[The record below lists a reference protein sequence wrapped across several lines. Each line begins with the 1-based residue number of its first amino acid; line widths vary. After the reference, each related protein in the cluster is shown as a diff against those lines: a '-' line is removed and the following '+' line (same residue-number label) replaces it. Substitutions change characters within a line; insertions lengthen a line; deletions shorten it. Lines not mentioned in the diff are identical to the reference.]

1 MSTEWSRGGSARA
14 NRAAGSAARGPD
26 ACSTPGRPARR
37 FRFRRV
43 RTPRCTRDAYGSLVP
58 RRNARRRRRRR
69 TVTERF
75 RNVSRSGPTGT
86 VEPAT
91 ARAPAGRARGG
102 SAREKRTRT
111 VSALISGATL
121 QGLTESKI
129 PGRSAWAPIKAQRTY
144 VSRRGVEG
152 PTHRRAVGTRS
163 GFRFRAVDSTP
174 AA

>member
-1 MSTEWSRGGSARA
+1 MVARRQRAREPRGGER
-14 NRAAGSAARGPD
+14 
-26 ACSTPGRPARR
+26 CSRPGCVLHPRDVRRRR
-37 FRFRRV
+37 FRASGLYERRGV
-43 RTPRCTRDAYGSLVP
+43 RDAYGSLVP

-86 VEPAT
+86 VEP
-91 ARAPAGRARGG
+91 REPGRRGAGRRVR
-102 SAREKRTRT
+102 AREKRSTH
-111 VSALISGATL
+111 SFCSHALGRPYKTL
-121 QGLTESKI
+121 QNLKSQGAV
-129 PGRSAWAPIKAQRTY
+129 PGRQLKLRGLMCHVT
-144 VSRRGVEG
+144 RRGEEG